1 MNLKE
6 IPNYEGLYSLDLNNN
21 EVYTHKYKRYKE
33 KRIHH
38 DGYYEIKLSK
48 NNKQKIFK
56 LHRLVYELHFGIIPE
71 KMCIDHI
78 DNNKQNN
85 NIENLRL
92 ATNQQNQWNTKTS
105 KNNLSTGYKNIRLM
119 KNNTYNV
126 RIRINKKTVY
136 SKTFKTLDE
145 AILNR
150 DVNLV
155 LHHGQFYNL
164 G

>member
-6 IPNYEGLYSLDLNNN
+6 IPNYEHLYSLDLNNN
-21 EVYTHKYKRYKE
+21 EVYGHKHKKYLKKGINN
-33 KRIHH
+33 K
-38 DGYYEIKLSK
+38 GYYEFELSK
-48 NNKQKIFK
+48 NNKQKLFR
-56 LHRLVYELHFGIIPE
+56 LHRLVYEAHYGTIPE

-78 DNNKQNN
+78 DNDKENN

-92 ATNQQNQWNTKTS
+92 ATYSQNNFNQKTY
-105 KNNLSTGYKNIRLM
+105 KNNLSTGYKNISKT
-119 KNNTYNV
+119 KNNTYLV
-126 RIRINKKTVY
+126 QIHKNKKKVY
-136 SKTFKTLDE
+136 CKNFKTLEE